1 MALRIERMKYGGAG
15 VGVDATGAETDVPF
29 TLPGE
34 LVDLAVTDSVQVV
47 EASAQRVEPEC
58 RHFGSCGG
66 CQYQHASY
74 PAQVEIKSGILR
86 EILSQAG
93 AGPVPEIE
101 LRTGEPWGY
110 RNRVRMRV
118 QALDGQLRVGH
129 SRRSSNEFLPI
140 EECPIAAPVLWRA
153 AEALIQLA
161 AEDAVVRRWLEHVAE
176 VEFFC
181 SADQARVQMALFL
194 RDADVARNEPFTV
207 FCEKVKA
214 LLPEMVGANAE
225 IDPELSRRARRSWP
239 GATWGAAGLVY
250 EAAGAKYWV
259 SRGAF
264 FQVNRFLVDEMVAL
278 ATAGR
283 SGQLAWDLFAGV
295 GLFSRGLAGGFAE
308 VVAVEGNPVA
318 AGDLAKLA
326 KNVKAVEGATVDF
339 LRRAV
344 LERERPELIVMDPP
358 RAGAGAEG
366 CGLLG
371 RIGAPALVYVSCDP
385 VTLGRDLAVL
395 ARAGYGMERVWMVDM
410 FPQTFHL
417 ETVVWLRKDAA

>member
-15 VGVDATGAETDVPF
+15 VGVDATGTETDVPF
-29 TLPGE
+29 TLLGE
-34 LVDLAVTDSVQVV
+34 RVELTGIDSVQVIEV
-47 EASAQRVEPEC
+47 SAQRVEPEC

-74 PAQVEIKSGILR
+74 PEQVKIKSGILR

-118 QALDGQLRVGH
+118 QALDGQLRVGY

-153 AEALIQLA
+153 AEALTRLA
-161 AEDAVVRRWLEHVAE
+161 AGDAAAGRWLERVAE

-181 SADQARVQMALFL
+181 SADQARVQMALML
-194 RDADVARNEPFTV
+194 RDADVARSEPFTA
-207 FCEKVKA
+207 FCEKIKA
-214 LLPEMVGANAE
+214 LLPELAGASAE
-225 IDPELSRRARRSWP
+225 IDPELSRRVRRNWP
-239 GATWGAAGLVY
+239 GAAWGAAGLVY

-259 SRGAF
+259 SLGAF
-264 FQVNRFLVDEMVAL
+264 FQVNRFLVDEMVTL

-283 SGQLAWDLFAGV
+283 NGQLAWDLFAGV
-295 GLFSRGLAGGFAE
+295 GLFSRALAGSFVE

-318 AGDLAKLA
+318 AGDLGRLA
-326 KNVKAVEGATVDF
+326 KNVRAVEGATVEF

-344 LERERPELIVMDPP
+344 LERERPELVVMDPP
-358 RAGAGAEG
+358 RAGVGAEG

-371 RIGAPALVYVSCDP
+371 RIGAPAVVYVSCDP

-395 ARAGYGMERVWMVDM
+395 ARAGYGLERVWMVDM

-417 ETVVWLRKDAA
+417 ETVVWLRKGAV